1 MPSFLHFYSQKHHDK
16 EEQQQ
21 GQQQQQQQKDDGE
34 KEEAREARDDGPN
47 DTGVGDVHRG
57 TKEEEKKRA
66 YQNAKREREPPK
78 NQIGKQRDE
87 DEDEVV
93 LVVFVSS
100 GFFLSFFLC
109 VSDSVAACIF
119 FLRLIR
125 FHARLSLFIYLS
137 LTKMRS
143 FFSFVASL
151 QKCAGNETGIRFE
164 PAGSSASKVLRK

>member
-57 TKEEEKKRA
+57 TKEEKKRA
-66 YQNAKREREPPK
+66 SKMQTERERAAKKPNWKTERERE
-78 NQIGKQRDE
+78 R

-93 LVVFVSS
+93 FVVFDSR
-100 GFFLSFFLC
+100 GFFLSFSLC

-125 FHARLSLFIYLS
+125 FRARFSRSLSLSLS
-137 LTKMRS
+137 L
-143 FFSFVASL
+143 
-151 QKCAGNETGIRFE
+151 
-164 PAGSSASKVLRK
+164 

>member
-16 EEQQQ
+16 EEQQ

-57 TKEEEKKRA
+57 TKEEKKRA
-66 YQNAKREREPPK
+66 SKMLQGESRQKTKLENREMKR
-78 NQIGKQRDE
+78 

-100 GFFLSFFLC
+100 GFFLSFSHS
-109 VSDSVAACIF
+109 VSDSVAARIF

-125 FHARLSLFIYLS
+125 FRARFS
-137 LTKMRS
+137 RS
-143 FFSFVASL
+143 
-151 QKCAGNETGIRFE
+151 
-164 PAGSSASKVLRK
+164 